1 MSRWHYQIM
10 RHTADSGEDY
20 LAIHEFYIMH
30 INQLGWTQKAVPIEA
45 DSLDEM
51 REALTA
57 ILQDLERYGIRDAKT
72 GDVVQA
78 GNVVQM

>member
-1 MSRWHYQIM
+1 M
-10 RHTADSGEDY
+10 TKAP
-20 LAIHEFYIMH
+20 
-30 INQLGWTQKAVPIEA
+30 GWTQKAVPIEA

-72 GDVVQA
+72 GEVVQT
-78 GNVVQM
+78 GSVVQM